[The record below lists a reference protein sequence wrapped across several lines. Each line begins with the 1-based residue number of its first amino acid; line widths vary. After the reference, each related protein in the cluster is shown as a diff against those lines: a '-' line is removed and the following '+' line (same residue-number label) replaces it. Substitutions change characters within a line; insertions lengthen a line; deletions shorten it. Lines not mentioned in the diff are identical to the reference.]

1 MCWPRGSK
9 YITYITLFTLQH
21 QWGSCC
27 YCGSTKP
34 GLLILPTGK
43 QIFATVLWWRKIH
56 SGYCW
61 AKQGERAAHAQR
73 IRHSQWLSGKIIFSN
88 NVEGEGLSLP
98 DPPLDILIGWKWGY
112 WVVFWEST
120 SLTFW
125 SQSVWSLPG
134 VSSRLTHLYL
144 MVGLVS
150 DKTQGHGSGYWCIDL
165 EEKLMVLD
173 FVYG

>member
-1 MCWPRGSK
+1 MFSINTERHKWWQQLIFLRCLPWADRGSK
-9 YITYITLFTLQH
+9 YITYITLFTLQR

-43 QIFATVLWWRKIH
+43 QISCHCVVMKENTQQLLLGQTRRTGSSCSKDPTP
-56 SGYCW
+56 
-61 AKQGERAAHAQR
+61 
-73 IRHSQWLSGKIIFSN
+73 QWLSGKIIFSN
-88 NVEGEGLSLP
+88 NGEGEGLSLP

-120 SLTFW
+120 SSTFW

-134 VSSRLTHLYL
+134 VVSS
-144 MVGLVS
+144 
-150 DKTQGHGSGYWCIDL
+150 
-165 EEKLMVLD
+165 
-173 FVYG
+173 